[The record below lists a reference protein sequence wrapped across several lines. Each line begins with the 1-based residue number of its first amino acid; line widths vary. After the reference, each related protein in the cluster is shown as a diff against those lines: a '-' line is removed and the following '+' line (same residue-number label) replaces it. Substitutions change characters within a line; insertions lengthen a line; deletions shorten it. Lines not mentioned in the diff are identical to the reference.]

1 MEVKYYPEDDVLLI
15 IKSRRGRSG
24 GTLRDDFGVIFTL
37 EDVGNEN
44 VTRVAVHDATR
55 FLPLDAEPG
64 YDADTDTLTLGDKPE
79 PDADYRV
86 VDNGDFV
93 SYRQWFDD
101 GSEWDVVALDLR
113 RASVHL
119 APAIAA
125 RYQPA
130 PVSGG

>member
-1 MEVKYYPEDDVLLI
+1 MRVRYYTEEDVLLLI
-15 IKSRRGRSG
+15 ASPKGGGG
-24 GTLRDDFGVIFTL
+24 GTLRDDFRVIFAIDG
-37 EDVGNEN
+37 EDEGDEN
-44 VTRVAVHDATR
+44 ITRVDIHDVSR
-55 FLPLDAEPG
+55 FLPLRAERG
-64 YDADTDTLTLGDKPE
+64 YDADTDTLTLGDK

-101 GSEWDVVALDLR
+101 GSEWDVVAVDLR

-119 APAIAA
+119 APALAA
-125 RYQPA
+125 RSQPM

>member
-15 IKSRRGRSG
+15 IKSRGGRSG
-24 GTLRDDFGVIFTL
+24 GTLRDDFGIIFTL

-44 VTRVAVHDATR
+44 ITRVDIHDVSY
-55 FLPLDAEPG
+55 FLPLDTERG
-64 YDADTDTLTLGDKPE
+64 YDADTDTLTLGDKP
-79 PDADYRV
+79 DADYRV

-93 SYRQWFDD
+93 TYRQWFDD
-101 GSEWDVVALDLR
+101 GSEWDVVAVDLR

-119 APAIAA
+119 APVLAA
-125 RYQPA
+125 LPQPA

>member
-1 MEVKYYPEDDVLLI
+1 MEVKYYREEDVLLM
-15 IKSRRGRSG
+15 IKFRRGCSG
-24 GTLRDDFGVIFTL
+24 GTLRDDFGIIYTM
-37 EDVGNEN
+37 EDEGDEN
-44 VTRVAVHDATR
+44 ITRVDIHDVSY
-55 FLPLDAEPG
+55 FLPLDAERG
-64 YDADTDTLTLGDKPE
+64 YDADTDTLTLGDKPTT
-79 PDADYRV
+79 DYRV

-113 RASVHL
+113 QASVHL

-125 RYQPA
+125 YASPA

>member
-1 MEVKYYPEDDVLLI
+1 MQVNYYSEDDALI
-15 IKSRRGRSG
+15 ITATPGGRSG
-24 GTLRDDFGVIFTL
+24 GTLREDFRVILTF
-37 EDVGNEN
+37 EDEEVEN
-44 VTRVAVHDATR
+44 VTRLRVLDATR
-55 FLPLDAEPG
+55 FLPLDPERG
-64 YDADTDTLTLGDKPE
+64 YDADTDTLTLGDK

-93 SYRQWFDD
+93 SYWQWFDD

-125 RYQPA
+125 LAQPA